1 MKKYYILFFIG
12 LACSVFAQEKK
23 KDAVLATLGKE
34 KITKSEFEYVF
45 QKSNGGW
52 DSAKKQSVK
61 QYEEYLNL
69 YLRFRMKVADA
80 KKAGLD
86 KNPQFQKEL
95 EGYKAKLAPSHLIEK
110 EVTDKLIEEAYQR
123 SKFELCVGF
132 IAINIANPNNPMDTA
147 MAYRKLSAI
156 RDSIVKMGKPFEEM
170 QKRHSMVQNDYNLD
184 KTIYFS
190 VFDVPSYIFETV
202 AYNTPKG
209 EVSIPMRSRD
219 SYFILKVYDKRPNQ
233 GKIKVAHIVA
243 AGAKGKMKPE
253 DSTKA
258 VARINEAMQ
267 ELKSGKKFEDVARTY
282 SEDNTTK
289 GNGGVINEFVSASK
303 LFPEFAKAAF
313 ELKNIGDYS
322 GIVRTPVGWHII
334 QLVAREAEMPFQ
346 KLRADLKRNVL
357 TDRGG
362 RTDYYKYNVYAEKVK
377 KQNKYSI
384 DNKGID
390 KMIALFDTLIVNGTW
405 RISPKCTELNYP
417 VMTIG
422 KQKYSAYQLLDYA
435 DKTKPRGIKN
445 PKEIVYG
452 SVLNFSREK
461 ALEYDQLDIET
472 RYPEFKYLMNEYRD
486 GLLLFQQLENRV
498 WKRASDDTVGLKKYY
513 EAHKNE
519 PNYQTDKERL
529 KATIYTTTS
538 EEKRK
543 QVQEMIDKKLPRDTI
558 AKRMNKEGVNVT
570 IEEDYYVRGT
580 NKFIDLVYDKELG
593 QAHALPE
600 QDKKFI
606 IVYAHKKFPAGTK
619 VFEEV
624 RPMCVTGYQE
634 QLEKEWIAELEKT
647 YPIKINRAV
656 LETLYK

>member
-1 MKKYYILFFIG
+1 MRKYYILFFIG
-12 LACSVFAQEKK
+12 FACSAIAQQKK
-23 KDAVLATLGKE
+23 KDPVLATVGKE

-52 DSAKKQSVK
+52 DSAKKQTVK
-61 QYEEYLNL
+61 QYEDYLNL
-69 YLRFRMKVADA
+69 YIKFRMKVADA

-95 EGYKAKLAPSHLIEK
+95 EGYRAKLAPSHLIEK

-123 SKFELCVGF
+123 SKYEICAGF
-132 IAINIANPNNPMDTA
+132 IAITMTNPNSPLDTA
-147 MAYRKLSAI
+147 MAYRKLMAI
-156 RDSIVKMGKPFEEM
+156 RDSIVKMGKSFEEM
-170 QKRHSMVQNDYNLD
+170 QKRHSMIQNDYNLD

-202 AYNTPKG
+202 AYNTPVG
-209 EVSIPMRSRD
+209 EVSMPMRSRD
-219 SYFILKVYDKRPNQ
+219 SYFILKVYDKRPNR

-243 AGAKGKMKPE
+243 AGTKGKMKPE

-258 VARINEAMQ
+258 VARINEALQ
-267 ELKSGKKFEDVARTY
+267 ELKAGKSFEEVARTY

-289 GNGGVINEFVSASK
+289 NNGGVINEFVSASK
-303 LFPEFAKAAF
+303 LYPEFAQAAF
-313 ELKNIGDYS
+313 ALKNVGDYS
-322 GIVRTPVGWHII
+322 EIVRTPVGWHII
-334 QLVAREAEMPFQ
+334 KLIAREGEVPFQ
-346 KLRADLKRNVL
+346 KLRPELKRNVL

-362 RTDYYKYNVYAEKVK
+362 RSDYYKYNVYAERIK
-377 KQNKYSI
+377 KQNNYSV
-384 DNKGID
+384 DMKGID
-390 KMIALFDTLIVNGTW
+390 KAIQMLDTLISNGSW
-405 RISPKCTELNYP
+405 RLSLKCTELNYP
-417 VMTIG
+417 IMTIG

-435 DKTKPRGIKN
+435 DKTKLRGVKD

-452 SVLNFSREK
+452 AILNFSREK
-461 ALEYDQLDIET
+461 ALEYDQIDIEK

-498 WKRASDDTVGLKKYY
+498 WKRASEDTVGLRKYY
-513 EAHKNE
+513 EAHKND
-519 PNYQTDKERL
+519 PNFQTDKERI

-543 QVQEMIDKKLPRDTI
+543 QVQELLEKKLPRDSI
-558 AKRMNKEGVNVT
+558 AKRMNKDGINVT
-570 IEEDYYVRGT
+570 IEEDYYAKGI
-580 NKFIDLVYDKELG
+580 NKFVDMVYDKEVG
-593 QAHALPE
+593 QAHLLPE

-606 IVYAHKKFPAGTK
+606 IVYTHKKYPPGNK

-647 YPIKINRAV
+647 YPVKINRAV